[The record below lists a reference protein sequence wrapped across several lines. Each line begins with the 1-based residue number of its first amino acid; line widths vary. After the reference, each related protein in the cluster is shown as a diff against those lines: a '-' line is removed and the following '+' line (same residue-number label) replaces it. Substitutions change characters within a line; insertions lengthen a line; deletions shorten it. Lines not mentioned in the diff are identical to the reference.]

1 MPRGPNDPWDLPPDG
16 GEVDP
21 QTVGELFH
29 RHRERLKLM
38 VRLRL
43 DRRLQGRIDASD
55 VLQEAYLEALERLPD
70 FLHDRP
76 MSFFL
81 WLRFLTVQ
89 KLQILHRRHLRTKS
103 REAGREISLSRQ
115 AMPSISSKVLAA
127 QLMGRHSSP
136 SQAAI
141 RAETRAR
148 LQEALDAIN
157 PIDRE
162 ILALRHF
169 EHLSNSE
176 TAQVLGLRESTASQR
191 YARALIRLKDVL
203 RTLPGFSEVGP

>member
-1 MPRGPNDPWDLPPDG
+1 
-16 GEVDP
+16 
-21 QTVGELFH
+21 
-29 RHRERLKLM
+29 
-38 VRLRL
+38 
-43 DRRLQGRIDASD
+43 
-55 VLQEAYLEALERLPD
+55 
-70 FLHDRP
+70 
-76 MSFFL
+76 
-81 WLRFLTVQ
+81 
-89 KLQILHRRHLRTKS
+89 
-103 REAGREISLSRQ
+103 
-115 AMPSISSKVLAA
+115 VLAA

-169 EHLSNSE
+169 EQLSNSE

-203 RTLPGFSEVGP
+203 RTLPDFREVGP